1 MTGRDGASR
10 VPESIGERLRR
21 LRRERGFSQRDL
33 SSPGVS
39 YAYISRI
46 EAGTRQPSVKALRKL
61 AQKLGVSADYLETG
75 SEISPADRREL
86 ELATAELDLRLG
98 QNAAEAEAAI
108 QRIFEEARA
117 AGDMRIRA
125 RAATALG
132 LAAAE
137 QGRYTEAIDLLGTV
151 VGDSAVPHERPDVIT
166 ALARAYSAAGEGW
179 RAVELLERAL
189 EQVERDAPEDVPTQI
204 RFVTTLS
211 HALVDLG
218 DAQRARDVLRNALRR
233 EKDGDAYT
241 RIRLYWSLAR
251 VAQLE
256 GDLGRAL
263 DHARRAI
270 ALLETTED
278 TVQLARAHLL
288 FAWLL
293 IKNDGAEEAGEHLDE
308 AERLLGPNADAIDLA
323 YLRTEQAK
331 RARALGDA
339 EEAVTRARESLAILG
354 ESDPAEQGHA
364 WGVLGAALAL
374 TGETPA
380 AVEAFRRAVE
390 RLEAEAQW
398 QDAAKICREWGRMLR
413 DAGRETEA
421 LDVLDRAA
429 ALAARAPAPPV
440 RSGAGV
446 EKL

>member
-1 MTGRDGASR
+1 M
-10 VPESIGERLRR
+10 PETIGERLRR

-75 SEISPADRREL
+75 SDISSTDRREL
-86 ELATAELDLRLG
+86 ELTTAELDLRLG
-98 QNAAEAEAAI
+98 QQPAEAEA
-108 QRIFEEARA
+108 RIRAVFDEAGA
-117 AGDMRIRA
+117 AGDVRA
-125 RAATALG
+125 RTRAATVLG

-137 QGRYTEAIDLLGTV
+137 QGRYGEAIEHLESV
-151 VGDSAVPHERPDVIT
+151 VAQSTGLPQERPDIIT
-166 ALARAYSAAGEGW
+166 TLARAYAAAGSAR
-179 RAVELLERAL
+179 RAVELLEHAL

-218 DAQRARDVLRNALRR
+218 DFPRARQVLSRALRR
-233 EKDGDAYT
+233 GAHGDAYA

-251 VAQLE
+251 VSSVE

-263 DHARRAI
+263 EHARRAI

-288 FAWLL
+288 FGYLL
-293 IKNDGAEEAGEHLDE
+293 IRSDEPEEAGEHLDE

-331 RARALGDA
+331 LSLARGDA
-339 EEAVTRARESLAILG
+339 DGAAERARESLAILG
-354 ESDPAEQGHA
+354 DSDPGEQGSV
-364 WGVLGAALAL
+364 WGVLGAALASK
-374 TGETPA
+374 GEVPA
-380 AVEAFRRAVE
+380 AVEAFRRALDS
-390 RLEAEAQW
+390 LEAAERW
-398 QDAAKICREWGRMLR
+398 QDAAQVCRDWGRMLR
-413 DAGRETEA
+413 DAGREGEA

-429 ALAARAPAPPV
+429 ALASRAPAAPV
-440 RSGAGV
+440 RSTA
-446 EKL
+446 